1 MPRYGRLGRVHVKMA
16 AASFRFILCRRQF
29 FWLQIQMPDIGFIR
43 EFLTEL
49 RQNLAGLG
57 APFVE
62 KGVPLF
68 HIDWA
73 ARGRIRGKDAEAIK
87 NRIRGTEKRFS
98 KRSLRPARRP
108 NGRFTHNA

>member
-1 MPRYGRLGRVHVKMA
+1 VFDHA
-16 AASFRFILCRRQF
+16 ALREAWKGSRQDGGCILPLYIVQEAV
-29 FWLQIQMPDIGFIR
+29 LLAPDSDARHWGFIR
-43 EFLTEL
+43 ESLTEL

-68 HIDWA
+68 HIDRA

-87 NRIRGTEKRFS
+87 NRIRGTEKRF
-98 KRSLRPARRP
+98 
-108 NGRFTHNA
+108 